1 MSLELER
8 LKISARS
15 LVLDV
20 GRRLVDTT
28 TGGCGAEPID
38 FGRERV
44 VGLVVSSLD
53 VFN

>member
-1 MSLELER
+1 MSLKLER
-8 LKISARS
+8 LKVSARS
-15 LVLDV
+15 RVLDV
-20 GRRLVDTT
+20 GRRLVDTA

-38 FGRERV
+38 FGHERV